1 MSEDVSD
8 VDGPGFVTGVVRET
22 EVLAAVE
29 ELLDLGEMMAEI
41 WLEWKEGETEIWLD
55 DEDVPGC
62 LVA

>member
-1 MSEDVSD
+1 MSD

-41 WLEWKEGETEIWLD
+41 WLEWKEVETEIWLD